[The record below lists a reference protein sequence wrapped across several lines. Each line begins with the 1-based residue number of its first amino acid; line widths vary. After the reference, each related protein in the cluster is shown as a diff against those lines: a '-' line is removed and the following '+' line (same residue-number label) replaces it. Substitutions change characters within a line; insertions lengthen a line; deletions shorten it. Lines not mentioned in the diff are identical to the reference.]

1 MVKKK
6 CLAVNVL
13 SLPTL
18 RNYSETQITDKYFSL
33 SPESCSEWRSPY
45 GGPLRVTALLGLC
58 PELEPHWI
66 RFCNQI
72 SNFQTRYRYS
82 KYKFEVWCLLKL
94 QKAIHAHLFRCQI
107 VPYLP
112 KYLSF
117 NIPSLMLTSN
127 LLEKCKISD
136 YFIATHL

>member
-1 MVKKK
+1 MAKKK
-6 CLAVNVL
+6 ML
-13 SLPTL
+13 SSERVKPTYTKKLL
-18 RNYSETQITDKYFSL
+18 RNTNIITDKYFSL
-33 SPESCSEWRSPY
+33 SPESCGEWRSPY
-45 GGPLRVTALLGLC
+45 GGSLRVTALLGLC

-107 VPYLP
+107 VPT
-112 KYLSF
+112 YLSILVLIF
-117 NIPSLMLTSN
+117 LHSCWLRI
-127 LLEKCKISD
+127 
-136 YFIATHL
+136 Y